1 MATFTNKVEALLGD
15 SPTQADLDLALMEA
29 AAQVYG
35 DLGDSNIEAIATRE
49 DIPADGLSLNGRRL
63 GGVVTEHGRAFQIDP
78 SRKKS
83 FRHGERTRP
92 VYFVEGSTVYV
103 QPDHVECQA
112 LLLDVPTTTGE
123 AEAKDPQLQI
133 LFALQAA
140 QHIIQERMAEQQ
152 RNIQDVGTLP
162 NVPAAPSEPTF
173 TYTDAA
179 EISPTATTI
188 GNLPAAPQLTVPS
201 DGTKPDVVTIGS
213 LDLSTDTEGNPLSRP
228 SLSLTPSFPT
238 PPTAPDVAATF
249 PDAPTK
255 PSVPAVDATV
265 PTYNGPTD
273 LSLDYT
279 DFDAYFDLED
289 AEMGEQALGKLQTEV
304 QAFQSETSEA
314 VQSFQSKVDA
324 YNSEIQGE
332 IQQVQAVLQEYQADV
347 DAYVSE
353 VQSLVEQEGLEVQA
367 FQAEVQAFQSETQ
380 AEASRIQSEVR
391 AFEGELQSYRTAI
404 ETKVQE
410 FTTELDRKLQQYQA
424 QGNVESTFQ
433 QLALEGEQA
442 RVQAAMNEFQAE
454 VEKEIQQAQLVAQEA
469 QQTAQ
474 NAQEVELQNAAQQL
488 QADVQEYGSTLQQ
501 YDADLQ
507 RVQLE
512 IEKTFREAEIDTQ
525 QRSKRLEMM
534 AFDLRRMRSRYKRH
548 LETYRRHHRASTP
561 HRIVSTMY

>member
-188 GNLPAAPQLTVPS
+188 GNLPAAP
-201 DGTKPDVVTIGS
+201 
-213 LDLSTDTEGNPLSRP
+213 
-228 SLSLTPSFPT
+228 
-238 PPTAPDVAATF
+238 TF
-249 PDAPTK
+249 SK
-255 PSVPAVDATV
+255 V
-265 PTYNGPTD
+265 D
-273 LSLDYT
+273 LSLDFT
-279 DFDAYFDLED
+279 DFDAYFDVED
-289 AEMGEQALGKLQTEV
+289 AEMGGQALQKLQTELEE
-304 QAFQSETSEA
+304 AQS
-314 VQSFQSKVDA
+314 
-324 YNSEIQGE
+324 N
-332 IQQVQAVLQEYQADV
+332 LQD
-347 DAYVSE
+347 
-353 VQSLVEQEGLEVQA
+353 
-367 FQAEVQAFQSETQ
+367 
-380 AEASRIQSEVR
+380 
-391 AFEGELQSYRTAI
+391 
-404 ETKVQE
+404 
-410 FTTELDRKLQQYQA
+410 
-424 QGNVESTFQ
+424 
-433 QLALEGEQA
+433 EQA
-442 RVQAAMNEFQAE
+442 RVQAELQE
-454 VEKEIQQAQLVAQEA
+454 YQSQVEKQIQQAQLAAQEA